1 MEFFTSPDV
10 SLSSKLLECVFILM
24 GLICI
29 YAGVKNLRD
38 KGNPHPIGTAT
49 FWVPLGIVLGFGRW
63 IPNVANGV
71 LIFVMCGA
79 SIFRKVSPGS
89 AVGPTKEET
98 KAKFEKMGMKVFV
111 PALSMGIFALGF
123 GLFTNISA
131 LVGTT
136 VGVLV
141 AIALLMVWNK
151 ENTPKVFLSDAERFL
166 SIVGP
171 LSMLPSLLAVL
182 GAVFTNAGV
191 GDVIANIVGG
201 IVPAGNVNLGIVV
214 YAIGMMLF
222 TMIMGNAFAAI
233 TVMTVGIG
241 APLVLAYGADPT
253 LIGMLALT
261 CGYCGTLLTPM
272 AANFNV
278 VPVAILEMKD
288 KFGVI
293 KQQIIPAFILITFQI
308 IYMILFK

>member
-1 MEFFTSPDV
+1 MAFFTSADV
-10 SLSSKLLECVFILM
+10 TLSAKLLECVYIII
-24 GLICI
+24 GLISI

-38 KGNPHPIGTAT
+38 KGNPSPIGTAL
-49 FWVPLGIVLGFGRW
+49 FWIPLGVVIAFGRW
-63 IPNVANGV
+63 IPNIANGV

-79 SIFRKVSPGS
+79 SILKKVKPSS
-89 AVGPTKEET
+89 SVGPTKAET
-98 KAKFEKMGMKVFV
+98 TAAFKKVGMKIFV
-111 PALSMGIFALGF
+111 PALCMGVFSLAF
-123 GLFTNISA
+123 GLFTKISA
-131 LVGTT
+131 LVGTA
-136 VGVLV
+136 VGVFV
-141 AIALLMVWNK
+141 AMILLMVWNK
-151 ENTPKVFLSDAERFL
+151 DNKPKVFMDDAERFL

-182 GAVFTNAGV
+182 GTVFTNAGV
-191 GDVIANIVGG
+191 GDVIANIVSK

-241 APLVLAYGADPT
+241 APLVLAYGANPVV
-253 LIGMLALT
+253 IGMLALT

-272 AANFNV
+272 AANFNI

-288 KFGVI
+288 RFGVI
-293 KQQIIPAFILITFQI
+293 KSQIIPAIIMIIFQI
-308 IYMILFK
+308 IMMIVLK